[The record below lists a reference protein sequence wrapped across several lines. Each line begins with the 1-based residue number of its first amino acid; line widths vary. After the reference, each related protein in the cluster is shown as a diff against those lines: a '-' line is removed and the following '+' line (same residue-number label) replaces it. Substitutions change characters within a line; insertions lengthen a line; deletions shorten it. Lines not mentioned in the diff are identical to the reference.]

1 MSEPKPL
8 GPVATSSA
16 LVPVNAPGELAEAS
30 RDDRQRAGFTLVIP
44 VYNEAG
50 AIDAVLDSLCTEL
63 DSWPTPIAHEIVV
76 VDDGSTDGTGER
88 LSSQPRP
95 GVRLVRHDVNRGYGA
110 AIKSGAR
117 DARFPWLVI
126 TDADGTYPHDAIAHL
141 LAERASYDMIVGA
154 RLGKQRAVPLVRRP
168 AKWVLGVLAS
178 YLTRQKIPDLNSGLR
193 VIDRRLFERYE
204 HILPHGFSLT
214 TTITLA
220 MLSDGRRVKYLPVE
234 YLKRTGRSKIRPIA
248 DTFNFLILIVRTVVY
263 FEPLRVFLPVS
274 IVFAV
279 VSIAVAVGS
288 KILTGRV
295 MDVTTVVLF
304 VTAVQLAALGMI
316 ADMLSRRPR

>member
-1 MSEPKPL
+1 VGRSAAL
-8 GPVATSSA
+8 APVD
-16 LVPVNAPGELAEAS
+16 PPGALAEPAI
-30 RDDRQRAGFTLVIP
+30 DRSTEGFTLVIP
-44 VYNEAG
+44 AYNEAG
-50 AIDAVLDSLCTEL
+50 AIDAVLDGLRTEL
-63 DSWPTPIAHEIVV
+63 DRWPTPIPHEVIV

-88 LSSQPRP
+88 LLSQPRP
-95 GVRLVRHDVNRGYGA
+95 GVRVVRHDVNLGYGA
-110 AIKSGAR
+110 AIKTGAR
-117 DARFPWLVI
+117 EACFPWLVI
-126 TDADGTYPHDAIAHL
+126 TDADGTYPHEAISQL
-141 LAERASYDMIVGA
+141 LRERAAYDMIVGA
-154 RLGKQRAVPLVRRP
+154 RVGKQRAVPLVRRP
-168 AKWVLGVLAS
+168 AKWLLGALAS
-178 YLTRQKIPDLNSGLR
+178 YLSRQRIPDLNSGLR
-193 VIDRRLFERYE
+193 VIDRQLFERYE

-248 DTFNFLILIVRTVVY
+248 DTLNFLILIVRTVVY

-274 IVFAV
+274 IVFAI

-316 ADMLSRRPR
+316 ADVLSRRPR